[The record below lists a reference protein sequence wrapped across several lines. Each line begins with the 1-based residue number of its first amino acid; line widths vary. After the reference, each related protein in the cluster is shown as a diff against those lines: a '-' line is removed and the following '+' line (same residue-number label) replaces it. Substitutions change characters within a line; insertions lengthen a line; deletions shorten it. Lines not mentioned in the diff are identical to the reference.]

1 MEERFEVFPDPF
13 NNWIVWGLDED
24 EIAEAN
30 NEPLQFLSESKARE
44 ICALLNRLV
53 LKMAA

>member
-13 NNWIVWGLDED
+13 NNWIVWDLDED